1 MIIFFMVFVLTF
13 IANDTLKEK
22 GTISLIPVGKVNEDL
37 LIYLANQLATQFS
50 DEVKTGKAF
59 PQASYAYNKRRNQYC
74 SDLILR
80 ELETLDLGKTKK
92 ILGLVDLDL
101 YTPGLNFVFGQA
113 SMGGRACLIALP
125 RLRQEFHGLKENRSL
140 FYERALK
147 EAVHELGHSFGLNHC
162 RNRKCVMHFSNCLAD
177 TDYKKKEF
185 CKACQKKLLWRR

>member
-1 MIIFFMVFVLTF
+1 MIIFFMVFILTF
-13 IANDTLKEK
+13 FANYKLEEK
-22 GTISLIPVGKVNEDL
+22 GTICLIPVGKVSEDL
-37 LIYLANQLATQFS
+37 LIYLTNQLATQLPY
-50 DEVKTGKAF
+50 EIKIGKAF

-74 SDLILR
+74 SDLVLR

-125 RLRQEFHGLKENRSL
+125 RLRQEFYGLKGPRSL
-140 FYERALK
+140 FYERVLK

-162 RNRKCVMHFSNCLAD
+162 RNRRCVMYFSNCLAD
-177 TDYKKKEF
+177 TDYKGKEF
-185 CKACQKKLLWRR
+185 CEACKKKLPGER

>member
-1 MIIFFMVFVLTF
+1 MIIFFMVFALVF
-13 IANDTLKEK
+13 SANYKGEDK
-22 GTISLIPVGKVNEDL
+22 GTIYLIPVGKVAGEL
-37 LIYLANQLATQFS
+37 LIYLTSQIATQFPY
-50 DEVKTGKAF
+50 EVKIGKAF

-80 ELETLDLGKTKK
+80 ELETLDLAKTEK

-113 SMGGRACLIALP
+113 SIGGKACLIALP
-125 RLRQEFHGLKENRSL
+125 RLRQEFYGLKENRSL

-147 EAVHELGHSFGLNHC
+147 EAVHELGHSFGLDHC

-177 TDYKKKEF
+177 TDYKEKQF
-185 CKACQKKLLWRR
+185 CEACQKKLSWGR